1 MFQNVQQIQD
11 FIRQNGIEFIDF
23 KMIDLR
29 GRWKHLSIPAAR
41 FNEDIMTHGIGFD
54 GSNYGYA
61 QVERSDMVF
70 LPDITTA
77 VVDPFVKAPTLTM
90 IGDVM
95 VIDHPA
101 NRPFDQYP
109 RNVAKSAIAHMQ
121 ALGVADEMIIGPEY
135 EFHVFDG
142 MTRTLRPG
150 CRPATACS
158 AASPSGPPGNS
169 RTTAFT
175 PARTMAT
182 TPICPGDR
190 TFDLRNQICLELAK
204 WGVDVKY
211 HHHEVGG
218 SGQLEIE
225 VELGEMTRL
234 ADATMAA
241 KYVIRNTAA
250 ANGMTATLMPKPIYG
265 EAGNGMHV
273 HMLLRK
279 NGQPVFYDPD
289 GYGQLSRTAMH
300 FIGGL
305 LTHARSL
312 CAITNPSTNS
322 YKRLIPGFEAPVTIG
337 YAMANRSA
345 VVRIPAYVKS
355 PDKKRFELR
364 NPDAMC
370 NPYFAYAAILMAGL
384 DGIEHEID
392 PAGRGWGPFDFNLF
406 DLPAD
411 ERKRLGHLPASLDEA
426 LDALEADHDYLTR
439 GGVFPMPLLETLVKT
454 LRADAQ
460 EISRIPHPA
469 EFEPLFR
476 SLTEPYWP
484 RIPSRSTGA
493 PRVEAQ
499 EV

>member
-1 MFQNVQQIQD
+1 MFQNIQQVQTFIQEK
-11 FIRQNGIEFIDF
+11 GIQFVDF

-29 GRWKHLSIPAAR
+29 GRWRHLSIPAAR
-41 FNEDIMTHGIGFD
+41 FTEDTLESGIGFD

-61 QVERSDMVF
+61 MVENSDMVF
-70 LPDITTA
+70 IPDITTA
-77 VVDPFVKAPTLTM
+77 VLDPFVEVPTLSM

-95 VIDHPA
+95 VIDHPS

-109 RNVAKSAIAHMQ
+109 RNVAKRAAAYMQ
-121 ALGVADEMIIGPEY
+121 ELGVADEMIIGPEY
-135 EFHVFDG
+135 EFHIFNGVSCCEKPDEIGYRLYSQESVWSANCPPEQNRGFH
-142 MTRTLRPG
+142 TRPHEG
-150 CRPATACS
+150 YHADQ
-158 AASPSGPPGNS
+158 
-169 RTTAFT
+169 
-175 PARTMAT
+175 
-182 TPICPGDR
+182 PGDL
-190 TFDLRNQICLELAK
+190 TFNLRNKMCLELAK

-218 SGQLEIE
+218 SGQMEVE

-250 ANGMTATLMPKPIYG
+250 ANGMTATLMPKPILG

-279 NGQPVFYDPD
+279 DGKPVFYDAD
-289 GYGQLSRTAMH
+289 NYAQLSQTAMY

-305 LTHARSL
+305 LTHVRSL

-345 VVRIPAYVKS
+345 VIRIPAYVKS

-364 NPDAMC
+364 NPDASC
-370 NPYFAYAAILMAGL
+370 NPYYAYAAILMAGL
-384 DGIEHEID
+384 DGIRNRID
-392 PAGRGWGPFDFNLF
+392 PADHNWGPFDFNLF
-406 DLPAD
+406 DLSEEEKAG
-411 ERKRLGHLPASLDEA
+411 LGHLPASLDEA
-426 LDALEADHDYLTR
+426 LDALEQDHDYLTA
-439 GGVFPMPLLETLVKT
+439 GGVFPESLLKNWIRAI
-454 LRADAQ
+454 RADSS

-469 EFEPLFR
+469 EFVRYYDL
-476 SLTEPYWP
+476 
-484 RIPSRSTGA
+484 
-493 PRVEAQ
+493 
-499 EV
+499 

>member
-11 FIRQNGIEFIDF
+11 FIRQNGIAFLDF

-142 MTRTLRPG
+142 MTRTLRPDAVG
-150 CRPATACS
+150 YRLQCS
-158 AASPSGPPGNS
+158 ESVWSAGEFPNNGFHTGPHDGYH
-169 RTTAFT
+169 ADL
-175 PARTMAT
+175 
-182 TPICPGDR
+182 PGDR

-322 YKRLIPGFEAPVTIG
+322 DKRLIPGFEAPVTIG

-469 EFEPLFR
+469 EFDRYFDL
-476 SLTEPYWP
+476 
-484 RIPSRSTGA
+484 
-493 PRVEAQ
+493 
-499 EV
+499 

>member
-11 FIRQNGIEFIDF
+11 FIRQNGIAFLDF

-142 MTRTLRPG
+142 MTRTLRPDAVG
-150 CRPATACS
+150 YRLQCS
-158 AASPSGPPGNS
+158 ESVWSAGEFPNNGFHTGPHDGYH
-169 RTTAFT
+169 ADL
-175 PARTMAT
+175 
-182 TPICPGDR
+182 PGDR

-337 YAMANRSA
+337 YAMANRSRNISA
-345 VVRIPAYVKS
+345 GVSELAMSTFVETNVAPHTATLKSAARWYLYSVYFIIRLQNYSFFIFPTQILIRYFRFSILFSYLCVLLCVMTIITTNNNKIFQLKCKVKVLLNYS
-355 PDKKRFELR
+355 QSFWRLR
-364 NPDAMC
+364 
-370 NPYFAYAAILMAGL
+370 
-384 DGIEHEID
+384 
-392 PAGRGWGPFDFNLF
+392 
-406 DLPAD
+406 
-411 ERKRLGHLPASLDEA
+411 
-426 LDALEADHDYLTR
+426 
-439 GGVFPMPLLETLVKT
+439 VFT
-454 LRADAQ
+454 
-460 EISRIPHPA
+460 S
-469 EFEPLFR
+469 
-476 SLTEPYWP
+476 S
-484 RIPSRSTGA
+484 PSRSRRGA
-493 PRVEAQ
+493 
-499 EV
+499 

>member
-11 FIRQNGIEFIDF
+11 FIRQNGIAFLDF

-142 MTRTLRPG
+142 MTRTLRPDAVG
-150 CRPATACS
+150 YRLQCS
-158 AASPSGPPGNS
+158 ESVWSAGEFPNNGFHTGPHDGYH
-169 RTTAFT
+169 ADL
-175 PARTMAT
+175 
-182 TPICPGDR
+182 PGDR

-305 LTHARSL
+305 LKHARSL

-384 DGIEHEID
+384 DGIEREID

-411 ERKRLGHLPASLDEA
+411 ERISCRGSAATASTKRS
-426 LDALEADHDYLTR
+426 TR
-439 GGVFPMPLLETLVKT
+439 WKRITT
-454 LRADAQ
+454 
-460 EISRIPHPA
+460 ISRA
-469 EFEPLFR
+469 TACSRCRCSRR
-476 SLTEPYWP
+476 SSKRSAPTRRRSAASRTQRSSTAISISDRTVLAPY
-484 RIPSRSTGA
+484 SFRSTGL
-493 PRVEAQ
+493 RV
-499 EV
+499 